1 MPVTAVLFLDEIA
14 DGHPVGGKARGLAH
28 LLAAGFPVPE
38 GFVAAPEATAEQIA
52 GAYHRLGARRVAVR
66 SSAEEEDGERLSYAG
81 QFETVL
87 GVEGVEALGRAV
99 ERCRASASGPR
110 VDGYREDAG
119 PGPHRMWVIVQR
131 MLEPEYA
138 GVAFA
143 GPDGALLV
151 EGVAD
156 LGDALVSGRSAPV
169 ALPPALRARVEGV
182 ARQAAERLGR
192 ALDLEWAA
200 EHDRLWLLQARPVTA
215 PLPAPLPARFRLWTA
230 ANLQEAIPRPLT
242 PLSEE
247 ATRHNIQ
254 EVFRISFAFTGLPE
268 SDEPSLRLVRG
279 WFYMS
284 YSAMA
289 SAMWV
294 LPGFRLEN
302 LLRMFGDG
310 PDLAPRI
317 AYRRGRRL
325 PFLLRLPVILARRAA
340 WIRSVERRI
349 GQARETV
356 DRFAEEVES
365 AIANGAPD
373 GSIVGLLTSL
383 PVRIHPAVEVM
394 SVSTGIANGLLSA
407 LMGWAARRGDEGAV
421 AQAAAMAAAG
431 EIESVRPVRG
441 VAALAEWL
449 RVNSGRPDDDPEVQA
464 RLVRVLDAC
473 GFRGENEAELA
484 HPRWGERPRDLLR
497 LARQMAA
504 APAPSSP
511 GPGDSGASPAV
522 RGFLGALLRQ
532 AARRARVWQQRRE
545 ATRANLVRM
554 SAGIRRLLLEMGRRL
569 RERGVLGEV
578 EDVFY
583 LLRSEIETLLGGLAP
598 PLSGESVAAR
608 IRGRRERHRRLLAWP
623 PPPRLL
629 AELPDGRLVPF
640 APEPAS
646 GELLRGFGAS
656 PGRVVGRARVLCE
669 VGQAGDLRP
678 GEVLVA
684 RTTDIGWTPLF
695 RLAAAVVTEIGAPTS
710 HAAIVARELGLP
722 AVVNVDGV
730 TARIRTGDL
739 LFVDGWAGQV
749 RRGPAGER

>member
-1 MPVTAVLFLDEIA
+1 MPVPAVLFLDEIA
-14 DGHPVGGKARGLAH
+14 DGHPVGGKARGLAR
-28 LLAAGFPVPE
+28 LLAAGFSVPA
-38 GFVAAPEATAEQIA
+38 GFVAAPEATAEEIA
-52 GAYHRLGARRVAVR
+52 AAYRRLGARRVAVR
-66 SSAEEEDGERLSYAG
+66 SSAEEEDAGRLSYAG

-87 GVEGVEALGRAV
+87 GVEGVEALRRAV

-119 PGPHRMWVIVQR
+119 PGLHRMWVIVQR
-131 MLEPEYA
+131 MVEPEYA

-151 EGVAD
+151 EGVAG

-169 ALPPALRARVEGV
+169 ALPPALRARVEGL
-182 ARQAAERLGR
+182 ARQAAEGLGGI
-192 ALDLEWAA
+192 LDLEWAA
-200 EHDRLWLLQARPVTA
+200 EHDRLWLLQARPITA

-247 ATRHNIQ
+247 ATRRNIQ

-268 SDEPSLRLVRG
+268 SDGPSLRLVRG

-289 SAMWV
+289 ATMSV

-317 AYRRGRRL
+317 AYRRGRRF
-325 PFLLRLPVILARRAA
+325 PFWLRLPVILMRRAA
-340 WIRSVERRI
+340 WIWSVERRI
-349 GQARETV
+349 GQAREAV

-365 AIANGAPD
+365 AIASGAPD
-373 GSIVGLLTSL
+373 AGLAGLLASL
-383 PVRIHPAVEVM
+383 PVRIHPALEAM
-394 SVSTGIANGLLSA
+394 SVATSIANGLLSA
-407 LMGWAARRGDEGAV
+407 LMGWAARRGKEGA
-421 AQAAAMAAAG
+421 AARAAAMAAAG
-431 EIESVRPVRG
+431 EIESVRPVRE
-441 VAALAEWL
+441 VAALADWL
-449 RVNSGRPDDDPEVQA
+449 RANPGRPDDHSEVQA
-464 RLVRVLDAC
+464 RLARVLEAC

-484 HPRWGERPRDLLR
+484 HSRWGERPRDLLR

-504 APAPSSP
+504 ARAPSSP
-511 GPGDSGASPAV
+511 GPGDSGAAPAV
-522 RGFLGALLRQ
+522 RGLTGAFLRQ
-532 AARRARVWQQRRE
+532 AARRARVWQRRRE
-545 ATRANLVRM
+545 ATRADLVRM
-554 SAGIRRLLLEMGRRL
+554 SAGIRRLLLEVGRRL
-569 RERGVLGEV
+569 CERGALGEV

-583 LLRSEIETLLGGLAP
+583 LLRSEIETLLGGPAP
-598 PLSGESVAAR
+598 PLSGVSVALR
-608 IRGRRERHRRLLAWP
+608 IRRRRDRHRRLLGWP

-646 GELLRGFGAS
+646 GEVLRGFGAS
-656 PGRVVGRARVLCE
+656 PGRVTGRARVLRE
-669 VGQAGDLRP
+669 VGQGGDLRP

-695 RLAAAVVTEIGAPTS
+695 RLAAAVVTEISAPTS

-722 AVVNVDGV
+722 SVVNVD
-730 TARIRTGDL
+730 
-739 LFVDGWAGQV
+739 
-749 RRGPAGER
+749 